1 MRSSVI
7 VFVVLLFAPNWALTQ
22 EPEKPQTRQKSPI
35 WNSLLPAELNLSEAK
50 VDSSQVL
57 SQAFKLAQVLAI
69 PLIEATKS
77 ISANFAA
84 ASEHFDP
91 FGMKEAQQTLRWQ
104 QEVIIRQQ
112 ETLLR
117 WQQQEIE
124 RLQAELK
131 STSGSAKEKKRKAKK
146 NKTDSDDR

>member
-1 MRSSVI
+1 MRSSLI
-7 VFVVLLFAPNWALTQ
+7 AFVVLLIAPNLAMSQ
-22 EPEKPQTRQKSPI
+22 EVEKPQARQKGSI
-35 WNSLLPAELNLSEAK
+35 WNSMLPAELNLAEPK

-124 RLQAELK
+124 RLQVELK
-131 STSGSAKEKKRKAKK
+131 DASRSGKEKKRKAKK
-146 NKTDSDDR
+146 SQTESDIR